1 MFGGKKSESETL
13 SSGKSSAGLTV
24 NLLSSGTLFE
34 GKIQTESDIRIDG
47 IFKGQLSCKARLII
61 GPSGQFEGDCQCLNA
76 VVEGNFQGRMK
87 VLETLE
93 VRENGKVRGEIQTKK
108 LVVQSGAVFDVQ
120 CDMGNKGTAAA
131 GTEATKDKVKNPSDS
146 VNA

>member
-1 MFGGKKSESETL
+1 MFGSKKSEAESY
-13 SSGKSSAGLTV
+13 SNKQSPGLTV
-24 NLLSSGTLFE
+24 NLLSSGSLFE
-34 GKIQTESDIRIDG
+34 GKTQTENDIRIDG
-47 IFKGQLSCKARLII
+47 IFKGQLSCKARMII
-61 GPSGQFEGDCQCLNA
+61 GPSGHFEGDCQCLNA

-87 VLETLE
+87 VHETLE

-120 CDMGNKGTAAA
+120 CDMGTRSAAA
-131 GTEATKDKVKNPSDS
+131 ETGKEKQKNESGT